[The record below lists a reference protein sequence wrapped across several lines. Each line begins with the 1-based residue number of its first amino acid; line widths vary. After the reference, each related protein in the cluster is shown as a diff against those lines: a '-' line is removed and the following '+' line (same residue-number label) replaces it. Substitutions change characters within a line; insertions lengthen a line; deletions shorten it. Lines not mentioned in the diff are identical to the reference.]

1 MLRAMVPTDPAI
13 HLLPGRRLGSRYR
26 VESLIGEGSEGAVY
40 SVIDIGTG
48 IRRAAKLFRPGVD
61 RRGRL
66 TTRHAQKL
74 NRLRYCNIVLQYLH
88 SETVMIKG
96 VKLTALVSELCEGMQ
111 LQKFIE
117 AQPGKRVSTYMAMH
131 ILQTLVDGLEE
142 VHLAEEYHAD
152 VHTENIMVQ
161 PRGVG
166 FELKLVDFYEWGR
179 TTRSKQQQDILD
191 AVHVFYDML
200 GGRRVYRRLPDEVK
214 YICAGLQTHH
224 ILKRFPTMADLGGY
238 LRTFEWTS
246 MT

>member
-1 MLRAMVPTDPAI
+1 MTPTDPAI
-13 HLLPGRRLGSRYR
+13 HLAPGRRLGSRYR
-26 VESLIGEGSEGAVY
+26 VERLLGQGSEGAVY
-40 SVIDIGTG
+40 SVIDIATG
-48 IRRAAKLFRPGVD
+48 IRRAAKLFRPDSD

-74 NRLRYCNIVLQYLH
+74 NRLRYCGIVLQYLH
-88 SETVMIKG
+88 SETVR
-96 VKLTALVSELCEGMQ
+96 VRSETLTAVVSELCEGQQ

-117 AQPGKRVSTYMAMH
+117 QQPGKRVSTFMALH

-142 VHLAEEYHAD
+142 VHLAGEYHAD

-166 FELKLVDFYEWGR
+166 FELKLIDFYEWGR
-179 TTRSKQQQDILD
+179 TTKSKQQQDILD
-191 AVHVFYDML
+191 AVKVFYDML
-200 GGRRVYRRLPDEVK
+200 GGRRVYRRLPEEVR
-214 YICAGLQTHH
+214 YICAGLQTYH

-238 LRTFEWTS
+238 LRTFEWMS